1 MGNAN
6 QSGGSWNQ
14 SVGWGGLP
22 DTSREPYFVGDKQR
36 DDWKELLCCPSAM
49 GCTVVRFDIGEA
61 QYKVFLRLSQNA
73 HVPRYQLQVVA
84 QGKTKEWVIGHM
96 YKTETHLRTKP
107 GEFIRVQVWNLTSNG
122 MEWVERRNSLHRRGG
137 LLGSAVQ
144 QRPTPKAS
152 DMKMMGMAI
161 TTQAKLEPQKQNAGE
176 KGRQRVRYDKETERW
191 VQSIAVDDPNYRL
204 TIDKVEKP
212 KGEKGDEDEEQRLH
226 SRLEGMSVLRIRHK
240 KKIVCVAK
248 KQRFAGTPGN
258 VCQPFLGV
266 QIAPTGNAPPEPPD
280 GDLPDLTSFLDSS
293 GLMLL
298 LLCLAWSE
306 ETMSPV
312 VDASQK
318 FINAMRANP
327 GDPGSAEDL
336 KLSEQWNTDD
346 VKQRLRHVPYAV
358 FHNWMGGG
366 DDLEDDDDAENLDE
380 ADVQANGF
388 DRPTPP
394 LGGVGP
400 SKPF

>member
-1 MGNAN
+1 M
-6 QSGGSWNQ
+6 
-14 SVGWGGLP
+14 
-22 DTSREPYFVGDKQR
+22 SREPYFVGDTQR
-36 DDWKELLCCPSAM
+36 ADWKELLCCPSAM
-49 GCTVVRFDIGEA
+49 GCTVVRFDAGEA

-73 HVPRYQLQVVA
+73 HVPRYQLQVVS
-84 QGKTKEWVIGHM
+84 QGKTKEWVVGHM

-122 MEWVERRNSLHRRGG
+122 MEWVERRNSLNRRGG

-152 DMKMMGMAI
+152 DMRMMGMAI
-161 TTQAKLEPQKQNAGE
+161 TTQAKLEPQKQTAGE
-176 KGRQRVRYDKETERW
+176 KKQRVKYDKDSERW
-191 VQSIAVDDPNYRL
+191 VQSIAVDDENYRL
-204 TIDKVEKP
+204 KIDKVEKS
-212 KGEKGDEDEEQRLH
+212 KAEKGDEESQERLH
-226 SRLEGMSVLRIRHK
+226 SRLESMSVLRVRHNK
-240 KKIVCVAK
+240 RTVCVAK

-266 QIAPTGNAPPEPPD
+266 QIAPTGSTPDRSPPD
-280 GDLPDLTSFLDSS
+280 PDLPDLTSFLDSR

-312 VDASQK
+312 IDASQK

-327 GDPGSAEDL
+327 GEPGSAEDL

-346 VKQRLRHVPYAV
+346 VKQRLRHIPYAA
-358 FHNWMGGG
+358 FHNWMGG
-366 DDLEDDDDAENLDE
+366 DDIGEDDDAASLPDGEEDLRGSDS
-380 ADVQANGF
+380 
-388 DRPTPP
+388 PP
-394 LGGVGP
+394 PPPPPGP
-400 SKPF
+400 PPP